1 MGPGD
6 AGGQVGQVSD
16 KSADEEEEERVSQ
29 MTIGVLEF
37 CRLACA
43 LTGLDL
49 GRKDADVAASVAAD
63 AGALTAARAM
73 LCTCAFQDDADVS
86 RRSYLDLVHA
96 VIRRAIAHMLKNPA
110 VGEALAAVVPA
121 PTQQQVERERA
132 ALEHWESNSL
142 FETDAE
148 LQRQREEEEER
159 LRLQKEEEDASREA
173 PLTALCGL
181 LSEVYSQAPDLPAAA
196 ADVLPGFL
204 DAIVEWEHSVESLVG
219 VVGLMAAVAG
229 TAPRRLPDLVS
240 DATPPTGFVR
250 HLGLLVGARW
260 ATTGGSGSGR
270 HSRSS
275 RRTSTVRAETSGP
288 TRTPRPFL
296 GSARCPR
303 LTSRASPRTSAC

>member
-1 MGPGD
+1 
-6 AGGQVGQVSD
+6 
-16 KSADEEEEERVSQ
+16 

-73 LCTCAFQDDADVS
+73 LRTCAFQDDADAS
-86 RRSYLDLVHA
+86 RRHYLDLVHA
-96 VIRRAIAHMLKNPA
+96 VIRGAVAHMLKNPA
-110 VGEALAAVVPA
+110 IGEALAAVVPA
-121 PTQQQVERERA
+121 PTQQQVERERVA
-132 ALEHWESNSL
+132 QEHWESNSL

-159 LRLQKEEEDASREA
+159 LRLQREEEDASREA

-181 LSEVYSQAPDLPAAA
+181 LREVYSQAPHLPAAA
-196 ADVLPGFL
+196 ADVLPAFL
-204 DAIVEWEHSVESLVG
+204 DAIVEWEHSVESLVA
-219 VVGLMAAVAG
+219 VVGLAAAVAG
-229 TAPRRLPDLVS
+229 TGPEGASQIWSRMRHPLPGSCVTWDS
-240 DATPPTGFVR
+240 FV
-250 HLGLLVGARW
+250 GALVGYNRRFRF
-260 ATTGGSGSGR
+260 GGDTPRELEENERSAGR
-270 HSRSS
+270 LA
-275 RRTSTVRAETSGP
+275 VRAETSGP